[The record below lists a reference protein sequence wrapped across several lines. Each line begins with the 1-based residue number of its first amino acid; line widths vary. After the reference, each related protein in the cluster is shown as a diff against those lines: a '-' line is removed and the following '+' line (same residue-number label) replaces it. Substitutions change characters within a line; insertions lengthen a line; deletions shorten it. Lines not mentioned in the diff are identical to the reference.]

1 MQDIAVPIGSTP
13 PKWTLPHPMVTSQA
27 EFGRPVLP
35 NLDQSEAPITF
46 WLITPE
52 PLDLAKFRAD
62 FWPLQGPQNQTVT
75 IPMTISHPKF
85 RRLYANEFRSNSNL
99 PPNQL
104 LR

>member
-1 MQDIAVPIGSTP
+1 
-13 PKWTLPHPMVTSQA
+13 MVTSQA
-27 EFGRPVLP
+27 EFGCPVLP
-35 NLDQSEAPITF
+35 NLNQSEAPITF
-46 WLITPE
+46 WLITRE
-52 PLDLAKFRAD
+52 PFDLDKFRAD

-85 RRLYANEFRSNSNL
+85 RRLYANEFRSNNNL